1 MRTPILLIIER
12 EFMSRVRKKTFLLM
26 TLLAPVLLASLM
38 ILPGVLASMPQ
49 EDKSL
54 IVLDEPSMLL
64 PEKGTSQFSLDYLDP
79 REFDL
84 ELAKTFL
91 KSSNHDALLH
101 IPTGEGWDP
110 DFIKNNIKANF
121 NDNDYTLP
129 YDAATNPIFNADD
142 IFYYQLQKTGDL
154 DVDTQALADTLMEK
168 MQWIFACNLIGG
180 VLFLAQFSFSMS
192 YLCHVYYGPQ
202 GAAI

>member
-1 MRTPILLIIER
+1 MKTPILLIIER

-91 KSSNHDALLH
+91 KSSNHDALLY

-110 DFIKNNIKANF
+110 DFIKNNIKLFGKEEIGIDLQRFAERLLEEKITSKSSF
-121 NDNDYTLP
+121 NKVLTQRLSP
-129 YDAATNPIFNADD
+129 KARPKSACRVLSSAKRAVATKAAP
-142 IFYYQLQKTGDL
+142 
-154 DVDTQALADTLMEK
+154 QALRWGSATSR
-168 MQWIFACNLIGG
+168 
-180 VLFLAQFSFSMS
+180 V
-192 YLCHVYYGPQ
+192 
-202 GAAI
+202 